1 MKQLQTCL
9 AMVIMVYIVYGQIIH
24 SVDRVHKAI
33 QLLEELPEA
42 VQKYVNEERKK
53 LDELEQ

>member
-1 MKQLQTCL
+1 
-9 AMVIMVYIVYGQIIH
+9 MVIMVYIVYGQIIH